1 MIYDLSP
8 TFSNNKMKDY
18 KWKNLMELSKYN
30 RTLALNLGLDVVLTS
45 NKHIYF
51 YIDTNVTNKL
61 IKERRIPTWHVICQ
75 FKISSNDIVCG
86 FGYDSLWQVGMTV
99 SFLNMHFENVY
110 FGLRNITISYF
121 LVLDDLRRH
130 LSN

>member
-1 MIYDLSP
+1 
-8 TFSNNKMKDY
+8 MKDY
-18 KWKNLMELSKYN
+18 KLNNLMELSKYN

-61 IKERRIPTWHVICQ
+61 IKERRIPSWHVICQ

-86 FGYDSLWQVGMTV
+86 FG
-99 SFLNMHFENVY
+99 
-110 FGLRNITISYF
+110 
-121 LVLDDLRRH
+121 
-130 LSN
+130 